1 MAKTPIHPGEILAY
15 ELDQLKMSAA
25 ELARQIKIPANRI
38 TQIIAGKRS
47 VTADTALR
55 LGKLFGTG
63 PRLWL
68 NLQQS
73 YDLDIAEQKLGDELN
88 SITTRN
94 MKNSRSK
101 NKLNKKVKKGKQ

>member
-38 TQIIAGKRS
+38 TQIIAGKGS

-55 LGKLFGTG
+55 LAKYFGNS
-63 PRLWL
+63 PDFWL
-68 NLQQS
+68 GIQDEYELRTEA
-73 YDLDIAEQKLGDELN
+73 IKIHDELEKIPKAKA
-88 SITTRN
+88 S
-94 MKNSRSK
+94 
-101 NKLNKKVKKGKQ
+101 